1 MIYSYLLLFYTASVT
16 GWIWEVMVYWISHQF
31 QYSLGELFFSY
42 RGVLHGPWAPIYGVG
57 FVLLIILYHLSKKKT
72 ASFVLESIAGCGVIE
87 YLTAVILEY
96 AFQAKWWDYSNA
108 FLNVNGKICF
118 ISVVGFG
125 VGGAML
131 VLLLYPAYLKF
142 CSRISL
148 NRQKVTSLILSL
160 LFAADVIYSFFMPNM
175 GLGVSP
181 V

>member
-1 MIYSYLLLFYTASVT
+1 MIYSYLLLFYAASIT
-16 GWIWEVMVYWISHQF
+16 GWIWEVIIYWISHKF
-31 QYSLGELFFSY
+31 QYPLSELLFSY
-42 RGVLHGPWAPIYGVG
+42 RGVLHGIWAPIYGVG
-57 FVLLIILYHLSKKKT
+57 FVLLLVLYHLSKKKT
-72 ASFVLESIAGCGVIE
+72 AAFVLGSIAGCGVIE

-96 AFQAKWWDYSNA
+96 AFHAKWWDYSNA

-142 CSRISL
+142 CSGVSL